1 MRPPRFTYT
10 LWDELNASPTQ
21 AMPAEKRLHQ
31 LTRMWGGLAALET
44 SEQPSVDDWRVCS
57 DAVNL
62 METLVDMGHVQDPD
76 GLVAD
81 CAKALADAGQR
92 FQRGQ
97 GLRLD
102 GAGIRALR
110 GVLEDY
116 AAVLEQLPHRTMVAC
131 HRRTERR
138 IFGIVSGRSRPHDV
152 RIVTI

>member
-1 MRPPRFTYT
+1 MRPRFTYT
-10 LWDELNASPTQ
+10 LWDELNASPDQ
-21 AMPAEKRLHQ
+21 PMPAEKRVHQ

-44 SEQPSVDDWRVCS
+44 SSQPSVDDWRVCS

-62 METLVDMGHVQDPD
+62 METLVDMGQVQDPD

-81 CAKALADAGQR
+81 CAKGLADAGAR

-102 GAGIRALR
+102 GAGIQALR
-110 GVLEDY
+110 AVLEDY
-116 AAVLEQLPHRTMVAC
+116 AAVLDQLPHRTMVTC
-131 HRRTERR
+131 HRLTERR
-138 IFGIVSGRSRPHDV
+138 IFGIASGRSRPHDV